1 MWAVKVG
8 FNNVFVVVVIC
19 RLQQIFIH
27 RTFVEN
33 SVPPTGELLV
43 PSLLCS
49 NPASEVN
56 IPGWFLFV
64 VTGPRAIS
72 VNLAHFVLS
81 LSSSDFFPPLQ
92 HLSLSL
98 SPLSVYMY
106 PPALSP
112 HFHSY
117 YLTEA

>member
-81 LSSSDFFPPLQ
+81 LSSSDFFL
-92 HLSLSL
+92 LSSISLSL
-98 SPLSVYMY
+98 STLCVYA
-106 PPALSP
+106 PPRSPP